1 MHAHLVQGARTPD
14 RMRQRPTLWSS
25 RSCTPQCHKAVFS
38 LALPGT
44 VPCDHH
50 PADSHIV
57 QLASSCSKG
66 AFASSKEHLHY
77 LLFLFLRESKKG
89 CGSLLHILQVF
100 AQVPTSQPK
109 LITRFS
115 TAAKLYGIPMPLL
128 CFIFFIALTHF
139 QILCIIFFFILLYA
153 FPSSRVFLSG

>member
-14 RMRQRPTLWSS
+14 RMRQCPALWSS
-25 RSCTPQCHKAVFS
+25 RSCTPQCHQAVFS

-44 VPCDHH
+44 VPCNH
-50 PADSHIV
+50 PPAGSPTV
-57 QLASSCSKG
+57 QLASSCSKRPG
-66 AFASSKEHLHY
+66 CSSKEPLHY

-89 CGSLLHILQVF
+89 CGSLPHILQVF

-115 TAAKLYGIPMPLL
+115 TAAKLYGTPMHLL
-128 CFIFFIALTHF
+128 CFIFLYSIYSLSNTLYNF
-139 QILCIIFFFILLYA
+139 LLY
-153 FPSSRVFLSG
+153 FIVCLPL